1 VSFPKISEE
10 KMKQQTLIGLAMIVA
25 LASAI
30 VVLATSSQAQVG
42 LERKMLLRQDL
53 SIPGYE
59 ILLAQVTLA
68 VGAREGKHRHA
79 GTLVGHIIEGEL
91 TLELEGQPTKIVRT
105 GESVLIEARQV
116 HEGINKGA
124 VPIKALVTFVVE
136 KGEPLSTPGP

>member
-59 ILLAQVTLA
+59 ILLAEVTLA

>member
-59 ILLAQVTLA
+59 ILLAA
-68 VGAREGKHRHA
+68 AARRGARATLRPGLRAGLVYRGHR
-79 GTLVGHIIEGEL
+79 
-91 TLELEGQPTKIVRT
+91 
-105 GESVLIEARQV
+105 AR
-116 HEGINKGA
+116 GA
-124 VPIKALVTFVVE
+124 A
-136 KGEPLSTPGP
+136 